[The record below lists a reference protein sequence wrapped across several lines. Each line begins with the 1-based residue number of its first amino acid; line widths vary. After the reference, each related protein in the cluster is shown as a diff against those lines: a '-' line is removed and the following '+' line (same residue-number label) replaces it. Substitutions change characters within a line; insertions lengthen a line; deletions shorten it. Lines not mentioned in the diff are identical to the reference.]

1 MKLDKGMKMEDRTKV
16 NGWIVGVKVADKV
29 YVYRDGEKV
38 TVAEYDGTH
47 LIWKESYQGG
57 RDE

>member
-1 MKLDKGMKMEDRTKV
+1 MKMEDRTKV